1 MDTHNSH
8 GDVVVTSKEKKKT
21 GLFIAI
27 GVACLIVIA
36 VIVIIVAR
44 SSNGNR
50 YESKIKAAEK
60 YLSELDYENAIA
72 SYKAAIEINPT
83 AVEAYLG
90 LADIYL
96 AMGKPDEAVAVLQ
109 EGINTTG
116 SDELKEKLDVLTE
129 RNLDDE
135 ETKEDADDSNSTADS
150 IEESDIEDDNDPF
163 KNAEVGGYVTF
174 GTYEQDGDES
184 NGLEPIEWEV
194 LDINDNGML
203 LVSKYVLDAQPYN
216 IEFTEVTWETCT
228 LRNWLNNDFLNA
240 AFNSSEQSRINTT
253 YVVNADNSL
262 FGTEAG
268 NDTYDKIFCLSMDEI
283 LRYYQFNTYDDKSQD
298 GYCQRLITEP
308 TQYATNRGV
317 YTWTMSQE
325 DYNGRY
331 AGVGYSTDAVGKVGT
346 GCWWLRSPS
355 FDSLYASS
363 VVFCGQAAA
372 SHGDKVDT
380 GSCGVRPALY
390 VQPQELD

>member
-8 GDVVVTSKEKKKT
+8 GDVVVTSKKKKKT

-44 SSNGNR
+44 SSNGNK

-135 ETKEDADDSNSTADS
+135 ETKEDAEDSNSTADS

-184 NGLEPIEWEV
+184 NGPEPIEWEV
-194 LDINDNGML
+194 LDINENGML
-203 LVSKYVLDAQPYN
+203 LVSRYVLDAQPYN

-228 LRNWLNNDFLNA
+228 LRGWLNNDFLNT
-240 AFNSSEQSRINTT
+240 AFDSNEQSIINTT
-253 YVVNADNSL
+253 YIVNADNSL
-262 FGTEAG
+262 YGAEGG
-268 NDTYDKIFCLSMDEI
+268 NDTYDKIFCLSLDEI
-283 LRYYQFNTYDDKSQD
+283 FRYYQFNTYTDEYAYPY
-298 GYCQRLITEP
+298 GYCQRLMIEP
-308 TQYATNRGV
+308 TQYAIDRGV
-317 YTWTMSQE
+317 YKWTMSQDE
-325 DYNGRY
+325 YNDYY
-331 AGVGYSTDAVGKVGT
+331 AGYGYSTDAVGKVGAL
-346 GCWWLRSPS
+346 WWLRFPGLRS
-355 FDSLYASS
+355 
-363 VVFCGQAAA
+363 G
-372 SHGDKVDT
+372 SHDVGPYGHANAGVYRLVNDHN
-380 GSCGVRPALY
+380 GVRPALY
-390 VQPQELD
+390 VHPQELD